1 MLSENDNVISF
12 SPGSIQNGQ
21 ITLGRIVVHDRIT
34 VENEILPRYFNHS
47 SFASL
52 RRQLNYFS
60 FTRIGKGR
68 QKGATYCNEGVI
80 EIEDILRLRRRSAT
94 MSSTVTTG
102 AVISSISSGSKNRQR
117 ETNMEYPVMKTP
129 PPSTTTSSLQVGAPM
144 DNTPSKIK
152 RTISISSSYSDS
164 GDQQSDKKGHYGV
177 FNIDKDNERTLHI
190 VAPSSLRLVSPATS
204 PLHSPSVSP
213 NGAPKV
219 MLDLTVPPLHQFPSA
234 TSTTTTT
241 TTNSMISSDDIHH
254 AHQKHTY
261 NEDPDVLAGCRALLC
276 FSHGLHSLKV

>member
-21 ITLGRIVVHDRIT
+21 IALGRIVVHDRIT

-117 ETNMEYPVMKTP
+117 ENNIESPVMKT
-129 PPSTTTSSLQVGAPM
+129 TTPTSSLQMGAPM
-144 DNTPSKIK
+144 NNTPSKIK

-177 FNIDKDNERTLHI
+177 FNIERTLHI
-190 VAPSSLRLVSPATS
+190 IAPSSSRLVSPATS
-204 PLHSPSVSP
+204 PLHSPLVSP
-213 NGAPKV
+213 NSAPKV
-219 MLDLTVPPLHQFPSA
+219 TLDLTVPPSRQFPSA
-234 TSTTTTT
+234 TSTTT

-254 AHQKHTY
+254 AHQNHTY

>member
-21 ITLGRIVVHDRIT
+21 IALGRIVVHDRIT

-117 ETNMEYPVMKTP
+117 ENNIESPVMKT
-129 PPSTTTSSLQVGAPM
+129 TTPTSSLQMGAPM
-144 DNTPSKIK
+144 NNTPSKIK

-164 GDQQSDKKGHYGV
+164 GDQQSDKKGHYRV
-177 FNIDKDNERTLHI
+177 FNIERTLHI
-190 VAPSSLRLVSPATS
+190 IAPSSSRLVSPATS
-204 PLHSPSVSP
+204 PLHSPLVSP
-213 NGAPKV
+213 NSAPKV
-219 MLDLTVPPLHQFPSA
+219 TLDLTVPPSRQFPSA
-234 TSTTTTT
+234 TSTTT

-254 AHQKHTY
+254 AHQNHTY

>member
-80 EIEDILRLRRRSAT
+80 EIEDILHLRRRSAT
-94 MSSTVTTG
+94 MSSTVTPG
-102 AVISSISSGSKNRQR
+102 AVSSISSGSKNRQR
-117 ETNMEYPVMKTP
+117 ETSMEYPVMKTP
-129 PPSTTTSSLQVGAPM
+129 PPSTTTSSLQMGAPM
-144 DNTPSKIK
+144 DNTSSKIK
-152 RTISISSSYSDS
+152 RTISMTSSYSDS
-164 GDQQSDKKGHYGV
+164 CLLYTSPSPRDKC
-177 FNIDKDNERTLHI
+177 RSRM
-190 VAPSSLRLVSPATS
+190 PSSA
-204 PLHSPSVSP
+204 
-213 NGAPKV
+213 
-219 MLDLTVPPLHQFPSA
+219 
-234 TSTTTTT
+234 
-241 TTNSMISSDDIHH
+241 
-254 AHQKHTY
+254 
-261 NEDPDVLAGCRALLC
+261 
-276 FSHGLHSLKV
+276 

>member
-21 ITLGRIVVHDRIT
+21 IALGRIVVHDRIT

-117 ETNMEYPVMKTP
+117 ENNIESPVTKT
-129 PPSTTTSSLQVGAPM
+129 TTPTSSLQMGAPM
-144 DNTPSKIK
+144 NNTPSKIK

-177 FNIDKDNERTLHI
+177 FNIERTLHI
-190 VAPSSLRLVSPATS
+190 IAPSSSRLVSPATS
-204 PLHSPSVSP
+204 PLHSPLVSP
-213 NGAPKV
+213 NSAPKV
-219 MLDLTVPPLHQFPSA
+219 TLDLTVPPSRQFPSA
-234 TSTTTTT
+234 TSTTT

-254 AHQKHTY
+254 AHQNHTY